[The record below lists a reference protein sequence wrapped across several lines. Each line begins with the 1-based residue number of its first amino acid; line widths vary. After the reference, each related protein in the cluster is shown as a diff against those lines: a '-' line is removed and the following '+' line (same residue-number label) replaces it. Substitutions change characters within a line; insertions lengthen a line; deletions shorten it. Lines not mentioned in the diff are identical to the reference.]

1 MEYEA
6 LEKKKVD
13 MDNEKEKMLETMMRI
28 DVRLEEEVNM
38 RLMFES
44 KINSLHMINNE
55 TVSEVGILTKEIEW
69 LKKENKKLIK
79 VNSIA

>member
-1 MEYEA
+1 M
-6 LEKKKVD
+6 EKKKVD